1 MNSSHLACCLY
12 KNIFIIL
19 ISFATQS
26 PRSVPNLT
34 ACIVPEQFT
43 IRVAAL
49 QQQFFSRNGISDV
62 NRQRQI
68 ENDDRSYVVCTHFY
82 MLMDRHSRSS
92 SSPPCH
98 FDKFSYIT
106 RLSGN
111 RVYFSRFARCLTR
124 KASPPQDF
132 HCHYPQTRVLNV
144 NTHST
149 SNMRREKSEIIH
161 LWQSAIRNKLSRKHT
176 AEDGSETAKLVKWIM
191 SQERRD

>member
-19 ISFATQS
+19 ISFSTQS

-98 FDKFSYIT
+98 FDKFSNIT

-111 RVYFSRFARCLTR
+111 RVYSSRFTRCLTR

-161 LWQSAIRNKLSRKHT
+161 L
-176 AEDGSETAKLVKWIM
+176 
-191 SQERRD
+191 